1 MINSIPKYRYL
12 LGAISNLCSNDCLLD
27 VVTQT
32 YCKRMN
38 SDLPILNYSKDN
50 VNLYFLNK
58 LWYASPI
65 KYYLHIYVNLDNI
78 VSPFSIM
85 NIYEPYLEGGAKE
98 LVIKHNSEVILDLP
112 KTPIEELMNI
122 YFLNH

>member
-1 MINSIPKYRYL
+1 MNSIPKYRYL
-12 LGAISNLCSNDCLLD
+12 PGATSNLWDNDCLLD
-27 VVTQT
+27 VIAYTH
-32 YCKRMN
+32 CKIMN
-38 SDLPILNYSKDN
+38 KTFNILFYSSDNI
-50 VNLYFLNK
+50 NLYFLDK
-58 LWYASPI
+58 LWYISPVG
-65 KYYLHIYVNLDNI
+65 YNLHVCVDLVNG

-85 NIYEPYLEGGAKE
+85 NIYEPYLEEVAKE

>member
-1 MINSIPKYRYL
+1 
-12 LGAISNLCSNDCLLD
+12 
-27 VVTQT
+27 
-32 YCKRMN
+32 MN
-38 SDLPILNYSKDN
+38 ADLPILNYSKDN
-50 VNLYFLNK
+50 INLYFLNK
-58 LWYASPI
+58 LWYVSPI

-85 NIYEPYLEGGAKE
+85 NIYEPYLEEGAKE
-98 LVIKHNSEVILDLP
+98 LVIKHNSEIVLDLP